1 MGLNIKNDRVHEL
14 ARRAAAATGKSQ
26 TGAIEEALT
35 RFLEALGDPPADR
48 QRQHKADVIH
58 AVLADIDVE
67 LARTQPGEVADTEDL
82 YDEATGL
89 PR

>member
-1 MGLNIKNDRVHEL
+1 MSLNIKNQRVHEL

-35 RFLEALGDPPADR
+35 RLLEDLGEHPADS
-48 QRQHKADVIH
+48 QRQHRLDVVH
-58 AVLADIDVE
+58 ALLANIDLE
-67 LARTQPGEVADTEDL
+67 LARAEPGEVADVEAL
-82 YDEATGL
+82 YDEQTGL